1 MRASLWKLKKTF
13 YFRNIFT
20 TKLKYRQLTYQ
31 EFDLMQMDFQEFLY
45 KLGYSRFEWK
55 VLQDQHSEY
64 AINLLDKYSDQTF
77 QKVMKDIHYL
87 EFRKPKQLINYHCKE
102 KNIEIIGLELSENS
116 PIDFTQKQSISNLN
130 QRQIN
135 VCRSFKK
142 IRPYKKDREYEVF
155 QLIESGRYVVNEHN
169 FKLVKELRSSSEN

>member
-45 KLGYSRFEWK
+45 KQGYSRFEWK

-102 KNIEIIGLELSENS
+102 K
-116 PIDFTQKQSISNLN
+116 K
-130 QRQIN
+130 
-135 VCRSFKK
+135 
-142 IRPYKKDREYEVF
+142 Y
-155 QLIESGRYVVNEHN
+155 
-169 FKLVKELRSSSEN
+169 